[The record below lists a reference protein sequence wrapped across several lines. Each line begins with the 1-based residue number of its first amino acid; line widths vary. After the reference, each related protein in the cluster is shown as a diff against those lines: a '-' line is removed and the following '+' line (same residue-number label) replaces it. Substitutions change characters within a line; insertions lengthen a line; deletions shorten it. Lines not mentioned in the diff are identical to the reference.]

1 MHVRLHVTLTLQQCY
16 GSKFYVS
23 YRLTQAASASWD
35 QLKIQTTAG
44 LQDAFKTRKHFEI
57 DVTLHSPY
65 LVVPEN
71 GSYSK
76 DSHLLLVDL
85 GKLTLKGST
94 KDPHS
99 LDEVK
104 PTSSFLVSL
113 KEASLITCLRKH
125 KQN

>member
-1 MHVRLHVTLTLQQCY
+1 MVHVYMHTLTCCEETFTNLLIHLSC
-16 GSKFYVS
+16 
-23 YRLTQAASASWD
+23 RLTQAASASWD
-35 QLKIQTTAG
+35 QLKNQTTAG
-44 LQDAFKTRKHFEI
+44 LQDAFKTRKHFEV

-76 DSHLLLVDL
+76 DSHLLVVDL

-99 LDEVK
+99 LEE
-104 PTSSFLVSL
+104 VSL
-113 KEASLITCLRKH
+113 RS
-125 KQN
+125 